1 MYSLCAAVE
10 EDNRKC
16 PVGVQLIKTLF
27 TRSVTERLCE
37 NMEMYGRKI

>member
-16 PVGVQLIKTLF
+16 PVGDTTDKNSFYKI
-27 TRSVTERLCE
+27 SH
-37 NMEMYGRKI
+37 RKAL

>member
-10 EDNRKC
+10 EDSRKC

-27 TRSVTERLCE
+27 TRLVTEELCE
-37 NMEMYGRKI
+37 NMKMYRRRI